1 MHRCSSFLLILLAIT
16 LVIALAGCLGG
27 NTANS
32 GNGGVKNISLNPGG
46 NLSLDVG
53 GTLGFSASATDA
65 NGRPIVGADI
75 QFIVSS
81 PPGSTEPPPLSMTS
95 GGGACAGTWDVSQ
108 SLCSAGSP
116 GIAIVTAVANG
127 VRSPQT
133 TVYVH
138 EHIATLQV
146 SQAQTLP
153 PVYDCFSQ
161 GQTWLYQGRAYDM
174 NGSEITD
181 TVGQLFWAS
190 TNTGVLTTNTNPP
203 LQIPLPL
210 NQVQITAASPG
221 ITQLSASISGTSSN
235 PIPVTTCLVESV
247 RLQAS
252 GTTASS
258 VNVTS
263 GSSVLLQ
270 ATVVDSLGFT
280 LTKPPL
286 TWISSDPEVVS
297 FSSLTNSSGTNSA
310 TARTNQGGADI
321 SALCAPPTCNIG
333 VLPNITVPTTT
344 PPYAEQIPSAMPDY
358 VFSSDGPLS
367 PSDPTPGYGTISVDV
382 LNTSPPTYTGWV
394 ATDQCGDTTNGC
406 TSVMFAA
413 TPTTSGGKNPIG
425 TTVSVPRTPNSM
437 MFNHQSRIYLGSN
450 QGLMYYDVGG
460 STGVFTV
467 SAASTPCNLALC
479 GTVLAVSSDG
489 KQVVVSDGTVP
500 ATPQVYIYNSSGSS
514 GTITDLVLPS
524 CTAPPLQNCVAS
536 AAAFSPDE
544 SKIFILTNAATM
556 YVYSTV
562 NALGSVQLPVS
573 ATFGTAAAFSPDGSF
588 AYVAGATESVG
599 STGNTGSVS
608 AFSTCAL
615 TGTPSTNLGTASLPA
630 NSGAPLQIFPAP
642 LVQHTTQGNTDLIS
656 QNIYVFEPP
665 YIQVL
670 TAQFAQDT
678 NTIPLQP
685 SKYTCNLPTLAG
697 FTALPPEEVQA
708 GQFTPVYAKLV
719 NDGADIIIVARF
731 IPAVLIFNV
740 ANGTTREVQ
749 LVNSDDPCS
758 ASASSDGSQVF
769 VAACDQHLPNS
780 NPAHCADSCVSGSVH
795 LVNTINGTD
804 QQVPYI
810 NNTTNNMCE
819 GQGAGAPVCFPGLVA
834 IKPQ

>member
-1 MHRCSSFLLILLAIT
+1 MHRCGTVLLLLMAIT
-16 LVIALAGCLGG
+16 LVIAFTGCLGS
-27 NTANS
+27 NTASS
-32 GNGGVKNISLNPGG
+32 GAGGVKSISLNPGG

-65 NGRPIVGADI
+65 NGHPIVGADI

-81 PPGSTEPPPLSMTS
+81 PPGSTEPPPLSITS
-95 GGGACAGTWDVSQ
+95 GGAACAGTWDVSQ
-108 SLCSAGSP
+108 ALCSPGSP

-133 TVYVH
+133 TLYVH

-161 GQTWLYQGRAYDM
+161 GQTWLYQGRAYDN

-181 TVGQLFWAS
+181 TVGQLFWGS

-221 ITQLSASISGTSSN
+221 ITQLYAGISGTNSN
-235 PIPVTTCLVESV
+235 PIPVTTCLVRSV

-270 ATVVDSLGFT
+270 ATAVDSLGFT
-280 LTKPPL
+280 LTNPPL

-297 FSSLTNSSGTNSA
+297 FASLTNSSGTNSA

-321 SALCAPPTCNIG
+321 SAVCAPPTCNIG

-344 PPYAEQIPSAMPDY
+344 PPYAEQNPSAMPDY

-367 PSDPTPGYGTISVDV
+367 PSDPIQGYGTISVDV

-437 MFNHQSRIYLGSN
+437 MFNHLSRVYLGSN

-460 STGVFTV
+460 SSGVFTV
-467 SAASTPCNLALC
+467 SAASTPCNVALC
-479 GTVLAVSSDG
+479 GTVIAVSNDG

-514 GTITDLVLPS
+514 GTITDLGLP
-524 CTAPPLQNCVAS
+524 CTAPLLQNCAAS

-544 SKIFILTNAATM
+544 SKIFILTNAGTM
-556 YVYSTV
+556 WVYSTV
-562 NALGSVQLPVS
+562 NPPDSVPLPVS
-573 ATFGTAAAFSPDGSF
+573 STFGTSAAFSADGSF
-588 AYVAGATESVG
+588 AYVSGATQSVG
-599 STGNTGSVS
+599 SAGNTGSVS

-615 TGTPSTNLGTASLPA
+615 TNAPSTNLGTVSLPP
-630 NSGAPLQIFPAP
+630 NEGAPLQIFPAP
-642 LVQHTTQGNTDLIS
+642 LVQHVAQGNLDLIS
-656 QNIYVFEPP
+656 QNIYVLEPP
-665 YIQVL
+665 YIQIL
-670 TAQFAQDT
+670 TAQFAQVT
-678 NTIPLQP
+678 NKIPLQP
-685 SKYTCNLPTLAG
+685 SQYSCNVPTVNSFGITAPPYT
-697 FTALPPEEVQA
+697 V
-708 GQFTPVYAKLV
+708 GQITPVYANLV
-719 NDGADIIIVARF
+719 NDGAQMIVVARF
-731 IPAVLIFNV
+731 NPAVFLISM
-740 ANGTTREVQ
+740 NGGTPQKFPIPTY
-749 LVNSDDPCS
+749 DPLS

-769 VAACDQHLPNS
+769 VAACDQYPNNDPNQPCS
-780 NPAHCADSCVSGSVH
+780 AGAVYA
-795 LVNTINGTD
+795 VNTSSGYVQPI
-804 QQVPYI
+804 PYI
-810 NNTTNNMCE
+810 NNTTNNMCT
-819 GQGAGAPVCFPGLVA
+819 GQGAGAPLCFPTLVA

>member
-1 MHRCSSFLLILLAIT
+1 MHRCGTVLLILLAIT
-16 LVIALAGCLGG
+16 LVIALTGCLGG

-32 GNGGVKNISLNPGG
+32 GTGGVKSISLNPSG
-46 NLSLDVG
+46 NLSLEVG
-53 GTLGFSASATDA
+53 AALGFSASATDA
-65 NGRPIVGADI
+65 NGHAIIGADI

-81 PPGSTEPPPLSMTS
+81 PPGSTVPPPLSVTS
-95 GGGACAGTWDVSQ
+95 GGSACAGAWDVSLA
-108 SLCSAGSP
+108 SCSPGNP

-138 EHIATLQV
+138 QHIATLQV

-161 GQTWLYQGRAYDM
+161 GQTWLYQGRAYDT

-181 TVGQLFWAS
+181 TVGQLVWAS

-203 LQIPLPL
+203 LPIPLPL

-221 ITQLSASISGTSSN
+221 ITQLSANVSGTSSN
-235 PIPVTTCLVESV
+235 PIPITTCLVQSV
-247 RLQAS
+247 RLQVS

-258 VNVTS
+258 VNVTNG
-263 GSSVLLQ
+263 GSVALQ
-270 ATVVDSLGFT
+270 ATAVDSLGFT

-310 TARTNQGGADI
+310 TAHANQGGADI
-321 SALCAPPTCNIG
+321 SAVCAPPTCNIG
-333 VLPNITVPTTT
+333 VLPNITIPTTAPLYT
-344 PPYAEQIPSAMPDY
+344 VQDPSAMPVY
-358 VFSSDGPLS
+358 VFSSDGPVS
-367 PSDPTPGYGTISVDV
+367 PLDPQLGYGTISVDV
-382 LNTSPPTYTGWV
+382 TNTSPPTYTGWV
-394 ATDQCGDTTNGC
+394 ATDLCGDTTNGC

-413 TPTTSGGKNPIG
+413 TPTTSGGQNPIG
-425 TTVSVPRTPNSM
+425 TTVILPRTPNSM

-450 QGLMYYDVGG
+450 QGLMYYDAGG
-460 STGVFTV
+460 STGVTTV
-467 SAASTPCNLALC
+467 SAASTPCNVALC
-479 GTVLAVSSDG
+479 GTVLAISNDG
-489 KQVVVSDGTVP
+489 KQVAVSDGTVP

-514 GTITDLVLPS
+514 GSVTDLVLPS
-524 CTAPPLQNCVAS
+524 CTTAPLQNCVAS

-544 SKIFILTNAATM
+544 SKIFILTNAGTM
-556 YVYSTV
+556 YIYSTV
-562 NALGSVQLPVS
+562 NALGSVQLPSS
-573 ATFGTAAAFSPDGSF
+573 ATFGTNAAFSADGSF
-588 AYVAGATESVG
+588 AYVAGAAESVG

-615 TGTPSTNLGTASLPA
+615 DGAPSTNLGTVSLPA

-642 LVQHTTQGNTDLIS
+642 LVQHVTQGNTDLIT

-665 YIQVL
+665 DIQVL

-685 SKYTCNLPTLAG
+685 SKYTCNLPTLTSFG
-697 FTALPPEEVQA
+697 LTATDTVQG

-719 NDGADIIIVARF
+719 NNGAEIIIVARF
-731 IPAVLIFNV
+731 IPAVLIYNI
-740 ANGTTREVQ
+740 ANHGMEQPVP
-749 LVNSDDPCS
+749 LVSYDPLS

-769 VAACDQHLPNS
+769 VAACDQYHDPTVPC
-780 NPAHCADSCVSGSVH
+780 PAGSVH
-795 LVNTINGTD
+795 LVNTIKRTD

-810 NNTTNNMCE
+810 NNTTNNMCT
-819 GQGAGAPVCFPGLVA
+819 GQGAGAPVCFPDLVA